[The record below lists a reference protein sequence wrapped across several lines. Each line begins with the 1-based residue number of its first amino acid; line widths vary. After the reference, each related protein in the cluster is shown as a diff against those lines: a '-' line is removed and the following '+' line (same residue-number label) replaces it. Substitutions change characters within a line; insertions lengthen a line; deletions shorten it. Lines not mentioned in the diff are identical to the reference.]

1 MQQGRD
7 RSGKF
12 ARLSDAEYYQRYR
25 DAYREK
31 EAILNR
37 RGMKPYVEVPLNQEE
52 FMTRLAAERGAGKN
66 INAQYARE
74 LATAHAYRLT
84 YKQAKKL
91 RGTYEKIREERIAE
105 NAMLPEEDRIEVKRI
120 PTAYEIQLEKGEFA
134 KEYSEELRKAYHKY
148 RDQGMDS
155 KAAKRKVSEEYFFE
169 SGNYV

>member
-25 DAYREK
+25 EIFREK
-31 EAILNR
+31 ESILSR

-52 FMTRLAAERGAGKN
+52 FMTRLAAERGAGKK
-66 INAQYARE
+66 INVEYARE

-84 YKQAKKL
+84 YKQATKL
-91 RGTYEKIREERIAE
+91 RESYAKVREERIAE
-105 NAMLPEEDRIEVKRI
+105 NATLPEKDRMEVKRI
-120 PTAYEIQLEKGEFA
+120 PTAYEIQLETGEFA

-148 RDQGMDS
+148 RSQGMDS
-155 KAAKRKVSEEYFFE
+155 KAAKRKISEEYFFE

>member
-12 ARLSDAEYYQRYR
+12 TRLSDAEYYQRYR
-25 DAYREK
+25 EIYREK

-84 YKQAKKL
+84 YKQGTKL
-91 RGTYEKIREERIAE
+91 RESYAKLREERIAE
-105 NAMLPEEDRIEVKRI
+105 NAMLPEKDRREVKRI
-120 PTAYEIQLEKGEFA
+120 PSAYEIQLETGEFA

-148 RDQGMDS
+148 RDQGMNAKDAKKQVS
-155 KAAKRKVSEEYFFE
+155 KDYFFE